1 MWSYELI
8 IDKIIEIIVLEEQKH
23 LSVPMLN
30 GCLQSHKDTSLCEV
44 LLIRFFRLFSSI
56 QRGKFHTN
64 FTPASRRLH
73 PRSINLPQQAGR
85 QNPQTK
91 EGIVM
96 TFSGLEWYW
105 WLVIVAVL
113 AVAVPCKIKFVKW
126 WSRREQE
133 KKQEQRGKWG
143 DDA

>member
-1 MWSYELI
+1 ML
-8 IDKIIEIIVLEEQKH
+8 EILQGTLPYVKYS
-23 LSVPMLN
+23 LSV
-30 GCLQSHKDTSLCEV
+30 
-44 LLIRFFRLFSSI
+44 LIRLFSSLP
-56 QRGKFHTN
+56 RGKFHTN
-64 FTPASRRLH
+64 FTPASRQLH
-73 PRSINLPQQAGR
+73 PRIINLPQQAGR

>member
-1 MWSYELI
+1 ML
-8 IDKIIEIIVLEEQKH
+8 EILQGTLPYVKYS
-23 LSVPMLN
+23 LSV
-30 GCLQSHKDTSLCEV
+30 
-44 LLIRFFRLFSSI
+44 LIRLFSSLP
-56 QRGKFHTN
+56 RGKFHTN

-73 PRSINLPQQAGR
+73 PRIINLPQQAGR